1 MRKLMTPTLFIRV
14 GVYFF
19 ANYKIKEEVMIILI
33 SLVII
38 GILANISGKLVEKV
52 KLPSLIGMMVLGM
65 VIGPSIFNL
74 VPKETLEVSSGI
86 KDIALVTVLFIGGLG
101 INVFQIKQIG
111 RPAVLLSII
120 PATLEGFT
128 IAFLCTI
135 FLDFTFIQ
143 GAILGFIIAA
153 VSPAVLIPA
162 MVSLIERKLGQ
173 DKAIPQ
179 MLLVGASCDD
189 TVAITL
195 FTTFLTLYTKS
206 SIGESV
212 SIFNQI
218 MIIPLTIIISLVLSF
233 IIFKISKL
241 IISKVDNKN
250 IKVII
255 AFSTCIGMRFI
266 EKNLHVEVFNSLL
279 AVMVYGFLI
288 RNYMKDI
295 SKEIL
300 DTMNRLW
307 KIGKLYLFTFVGIA
321 INPTLVGKYFI
332 VGVIILTISLS
343 VRSIGVF
350 ISLIGTNLTIKEKV
364 FCMIAYLPKATVQ
377 SAKASIPLEMGV
389 AGGDIMQAIA
399 ILSVLITAP
408 IGAIGINMTCD
419 KILNKGDNKDFF
431 EDINIK
437 EKNIQTI

>member
-1 MRKLMTPTLFIRV
+1 
-14 GVYFF
+14 
-19 ANYKIKEEVMIILI
+19 MIILI

-101 INVFQIKQIG
+101 INVSQIKQIG

-195 FTTFLTLYTKS
+195 FTTLLTLYTKS
-206 SIGESV
+206 YSGESV

-233 IIFKISKL
+233 LIFKIIKL

-266 EKNLHVEVFNSLL
+266 EKNLHVGVFNSLL

-307 KIGKLYLFTFVGIA
+307 KIGKIYLFTFVGIA

-408 IGAIGINMTCD
+408 IGSIGINMTCD
-419 KILNKGDNKDFF
+419 KILHKGDNKDFF